1 MLKKYKRLS
10 DYIKGNRI
18 ICIILNSLD
27 VSEILFN
34 LTKQAKQISLIKQ
47 IRNNRIIYIIPKYS
61 DVSEILVN
69 LTKQTKQK
77 NLIKQ
82 IGTIFGETL
91 AAASIFAIAFAWL
104 MVARG
109 LGWH

>member
-1 MLKKYKRLS
+1 MLTKYKRLS
-10 DYIKGNRI
+10 EN
-18 ICIILNSLD
+18 
-27 VSEILFN
+27 
-34 LTKQAKQISLIKQ
+34 
-47 IRNNRIIYIIPKYS
+47 IRGFRIIYIIPKYS

-69 LTKQTKQK
+69 LVNLVNLTNLTKQT

-82 IGTIFGETL
+82 IRIILEETL

-104 MVARG
+104 LVARG

>member
-1 MLKKYKRLS
+1 MLTKYKRLS
-10 DYIKGNRI
+10 ENIRGIRI
-18 ICIILNSLD
+18 ISIISN
-27 VSEILFN
+27 
-34 LTKQAKQISLIKQ
+34 
-47 IRNNRIIYIIPKYS
+47 YS

-69 LTKQTKQK
+69 LTKQTKQT

-82 IGTIFGETL
+82 IRIILEETL

-104 MVARG
+104 LVARG

>member
-1 MLKKYKRLS
+1 MLTKYKRLS
-10 DYIKGNRI
+10 EN
-18 ICIILNSLD
+18 
-27 VSEILFN
+27 
-34 LTKQAKQISLIKQ
+34 
-47 IRNNRIIYIIPKYS
+47 IRGFRIIYIILKYS

-69 LTKQTKQK
+69 LTNLTKQT

-82 IGTIFGETL
+82 IRIILEETL

-104 MVARG
+104 LVARG